1 MGFLQFTNLY
11 VRQKGFCRQNWIQN
25 RLNCRIVQRIIANVN
40 WWNDSENGEICDHS
54 LQSFTEAKGKTK
66 EWNAEEVCFLNNV
79 QSSNGYQL
87 SFWKVS
93 VISHSERQK
102 DDFIYSVFTNYRC
115 LFHLKYRCMTPKLS
129 RLIRGFEV
137 NVEFERTINYQSE
150 NETPFY
156 VWSLRS
162 W

>member
-1 MGFLQFTNLY
+1 MIAKMVKY
-11 VRQKGFCRQNWIQN
+11 VITVFKATLRQREKPKNEMQKKSRFC
-25 RLNCRIVQRIIANVN
+25 
-40 WWNDSENGEICDHS
+40 
-54 LQSFTEAKGKTK
+54 
-66 EWNAEEVCFLNNV
+66 VCFLNNV
-79 QSSNGYQL
+79 QSSNGHQL

-156 VWSLRS
+156 V
-162 W
+162 